1 MSTKIRLKKSGLTGN
16 VPNSIDLEYGELA
29 LNYADGVLYYKDA
42 SNNIQQISG
51 AVSNTFETINAN
63 GTLLIPDSNTDILS
77 ILAGEGVNI
86 TANGLSDTLTI
97 NVRFNDTVTSSNTN
111 QAATANAVRTAF
123 NLANTANTTA
133 ALAYDAAN
141 NAAVKV
147 TANSGLAFSANT
159 LSFNNTA
166 TVSVTVTQNGA
177 NANISFTAAPQ
188 VIVNDTYT
196 AQGNV
201 TAAATAN
208 IANGLYALV
217 TSAANTV
224 RVSQNG
230 SSTLSS
236 KQLNF
241 VNTSTVLVSV
251 SDSGDG
257 NANITFTSTASGGAN
272 GAINSDLFTG
282 TGACT
287 EFALSQTSNT
297 ERTFV
302 FVNGVAQKPLNDYNV
317 SGSVLS
323 LNFAP
328 ANGTIVEARTI
339 EAIDIVEV
347 VKSRLD
353 SDVFFG
359 NGVTSQYSLTYPS
372 DTTKTFVYIDGV
384 SQVPLVDYTVSGT
397 TLSFT
402 NPPLSNTT
410 IEVRAISNL
419 YLSSSNVASIKSNTH
434 VGNGAC
440 TEFLLASN
448 STTLGTFV
456 FVDGVVQV
464 PTVDYTVANNLVT
477 FTSPPE
483 ANGVIELRSLSDL
496 QYYSGTGNNIVKND
510 TIFEVLDD
518 GIKLSAAGF
527 STRDDS
533 ISRTYILRGTTT
545 SNAEIELKSVNL
557 GRIDV
562 PANTTVFYTAD
573 IVARRTD
580 ATGESAGYSLK
591 GVVDNF
597 SGTVADVGGL
607 YELVVAEDDTNL
619 TVDARADDTNNSINI
634 YATGVNGKTI
644 RWTALVKTIEV
655 AQ

>member
-1 MSTKIRLKKSGLTGN
+1 MATKIRLKKSGLTGN
-16 VPNSIDLEYGELA
+16 VPNSTELEYGELA
-29 LNYADGVLYYKDA
+29 INYADGVLYYKDS

-77 ILAGEGVNI
+77 ILAGDGIDI
-86 TANGLSDTLTI
+86 TGNGISDTLTI
-97 NVRFNDTVTSSNTN
+97 SVRLNDTINSNSN
-111 QAATANAVRTAF
+111 LEAATANAVKTAYD
-123 NLANTANTTA
+123 LANTANTTA
-133 ALAYDAAN
+133 SLAYDAAN

-147 TANSGLAFSANT
+147 TANSGTAFSANT

-166 TVSVTVTQNGA
+166 TVSVTVTQDGA
-177 NANISFTAAPQ
+177 NANISFDAAPQ
-188 VIVNDTYT
+188 VIVDDTFFGAND
-196 AQGNV
+196 V
-201 TAAATAN
+201 TSAATAN
-208 IANGLYALV
+208 IANGLYLLV
-217 TSAANTV
+217 TDAANTV

-230 SSTLSS
+230 TSTLSS

-241 VNTSTVLVSV
+241 INTESVTITV

-257 NANITFTSTASGGAN
+257 NANISFASIGAAN

-302 FVNGVAQKPLNDYNV
+302 FVNGVAQKPVNDYSV
-317 SGSVLS
+317 VGSVLN

-328 ANGTIVEARTI
+328 ANGTIIEARTI
-339 EAIDIVEV
+339 EAIDLVEV
-347 VKSRLD
+347 VKSRFEL
-353 SDVFFG
+353 DVFNG
-359 NGVTSQYSLTYPS
+359 NGVTTQFTLPYPS
-372 DTTKTFVYIDGV
+372 ATTKTLVYIDGV
-384 SQVPLVDYTVSGT
+384 SQVPLTDFNVNGS
-397 TLSFT
+397 TLTFT
-402 NPPLSNTT
+402 NPPLSNTV
-410 IEVRAISNL
+410 IEVRSISNFFV
-419 YLSSSNVASIKSNTH
+419 SAGNVATIKSNTH
-434 VGNGAC
+434 IASGAC
-440 TEFLLASN
+440 TEFLLSSN

-464 PTVDYTVANNLVT
+464 PTVDYTVANNLIT
-477 FTSPPE
+477 FTNPPE
-483 ANGVIELRSLSDL
+483 ANGVIELRSFSDL
-496 QYYSGTGNNIVKND
+496 QYYSGNGNNIVKND
-510 TIFEVLDD
+510 TVFEVLDD

-527 STRDDS
+527 STREDS
-533 ISRTYILRGTTT
+533 VSRTYILRGTTT

-557 GRIDV
+557 SRIDV
-562 PANTTVFYTAD
+562 PANTTIFYSAD

-580 ATGESAGYSLK
+580 ATGESAGFAIK

-597 SGTVADVGGL
+597 SGTVADVGNL
-607 YELVVAEDDTNL
+607 YELVVAEDDANVS
-619 TVDARADDTNNSINI
+619 VDARADDTNNTINI